1 VRYTAAIGGHSGH
14 QPSELS
20 ARPPALAIG
29 LPVALLGGL
38 DLGPL
43 ALFALALALLGL
55 GDLPAVVFEDAA
67 VALCTIVDD
76 GLLAC

>member
-1 VRYTAAIGGHSGH
+1 LLKI
-14 QPSELS
+14 
-20 ARPPALAIG
+20 ALRCTVG
-29 LPVALLGGL
+29 FVCLLDLGGL
-38 DLGPL
+38 LL
-43 ALFALALALLGL
+43 LEIALTLLGL